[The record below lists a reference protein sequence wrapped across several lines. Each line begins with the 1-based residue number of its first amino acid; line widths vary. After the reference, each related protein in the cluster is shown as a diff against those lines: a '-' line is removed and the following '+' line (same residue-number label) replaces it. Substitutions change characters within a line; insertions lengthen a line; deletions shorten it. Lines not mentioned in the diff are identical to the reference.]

1 MVVHQT
7 IEYNQN
13 LPAKIR
19 LRDGPVDKCR
29 SEPHWH
35 GEIELLYVDSGT
47 LHVLAG
53 NQKHTLSRG
62 DVLAVEQNPFDEYSA
77 LVKYSLL
84 LKMLRMLLTRC
95 GTEKSSVY
103 TAQNA
108 ALTTT

>member
-19 LRDGPVDKCR
+19 LRDGPVGKCR
-29 SEPHWH
+29 GEPHWH
-35 GEIELLYVDSGT
+35 GEIEMLYVDSGT

-62 DVLAVEQNPFDEYSA
+62 DVLAAE
-77 LVKYSLL
+77 
-84 LKMLRMLLTRC
+84 
-95 GTEKSSVY
+95 
-103 TAQNA
+103 
-108 ALTTT
+108 